1 MTLKNYLAPL
11 FFLVLIS
18 CNKKDKKNNTKN
30 INPYY
35 DKAWYFSDNNI
46 PDSSFIY
53 FNKAKEEFSNLKDS
67 IGIAKSLIN
76 MAIISG
82 DQNDYFGSQEISL
95 SAIKY
100 LNISRKDER
109 EILST
114 NYNNLGK
121 VAHHLYNY
129 KEADTFYLKSI
140 KLAIKEKSK
149 IIYTG
154 NLAIN
159 LSDQKRYPEALAYF
173 EKIINS
179 ATLIQD
185 SAVFPRILT
194 NMSLT
199 KWRQNPNYDPVPNF
213 LKALHIREKKNDQ
226 WGKNSSYAHLSDYY
240 IGKLPDSALFYAKNM
255 YSVAKE
261 IKSPDD
267 QLQALQKLIK
277 LSPPKQTKH
286 FFNVYEALNDS
297 IQTARSAA
305 KNQFALIRYETERSK
320 ADNLVLQKD
329 NEEKK
334 YQVIILEFGI
344 LLLAVAGTLWY
355 RKRKQKLDLEAKN
368 SIRDSQIKTSKKV
381 HDKVAN
387 KIYRVMSEVE
397 NKNDLDRNHLL
408 DQLEYI
414 YNTSRDISYEIT
426 ENRQNKTF
434 RQQLSDLFSAYV
446 ASTRSIDVIGNEDEL
461 WANVPENI
469 ASEIIIIL
477 LELMNNMK
485 KHSQATV
492 VKINFNRNHNI
503 ISINYHDNGIGLPEK
518 VIYNNGLRNT
528 ETRIKNISGTITFE
542 TMEKTG
548 LGILISFPIH

>member
-1 MTLKNYLAPL
+1 MKPL
-11 FFLVLIS
+11 SSLLLVLLLFS
-18 CNKKDKKNNTKN
+18 CSKKENVEKKFH
-30 INPYY
+30 NPYY
-35 DKAWYFSDNNI
+35 DLAKKYRDSGK
-46 PDSSFIY
+46 PDSAFIQ
-53 FNKAKEEFSNLKDS
+53 FNQAKEFGIQNRDS
-67 IGIAKSLIN
+67 LSIASSLIN
-76 MAIISG
+76 MAILLTNAG
-82 DQNDYFGSQEISL
+82 DYFGGQETSL
-95 SAIKY
+95 QANKY
-100 LNISRKDER
+100 LNENNPKHHYYLGS
-109 EILST
+109 
-114 NYNNLGK
+114 NYNNLGIATYNLK
-121 VAHHLYNY
+121 DYNNSLKLYNSAIKFSDDSLDTRMY
-129 KEADTFYLKSI
+129 LNNEAKVYQEIKDYNSALKIYDQILAKTAKNEKEYARVLTNIAKTKWLQNPSYNPVADFLKSLQI
-140 KLAIKEKSK
+140 RKKE
-149 IIYTG
+149 
-154 NLAIN
+154 
-159 LSDQKRYPEALAYF
+159 
-173 EKIINS
+173 
-179 ATLIQD
+179 
-185 SAVFPRILT
+185 
-194 NMSLT
+194 
-199 KWRQNPNYDPVPNF
+199 
-213 LKALHIREKKNDQ
+213 NDL
-226 WGKNSSYAHLSDYY
+226 WGQNSSYAHLSDYY
-240 IGKLPDSALFYAKNM
+240 TLKLPDSALLYAHSM
-255 YSVAKE
+255 YNVAQTL
-261 IKSPDD
+261 KSATD
-267 QLQALQKLIK
+267 QLEALQKLIK
-277 LSPPKQTKH
+277 LSPPKETKH

-297 IQTARSAA
+297 VQNAHSAA
-305 KNQFALIRYETERSK
+305 KNQFALIRYETEKSK

-334 YQVIILEFGI
+334 YQVIILAFGI

-469 ASEIIIIL
+469 ASEIFIIL

>member
-1 MTLKNYLAPL
+1 MKPL
-11 FFLVLIS
+11 FSLLLVLLLFS
-18 CNKKDKKNNTKN
+18 CSKKENVEKTFH
-30 INPYY
+30 NPYY
-35 DKAWYFSDNNI
+35 DLAKKYRDSGK
-46 PDSSFIY
+46 PDSAFIQ
-53 FNKAKEEFSNLKDS
+53 FNQAKEFGIQNRDS
-67 IGIAKSLIN
+67 LSIASSLIN
-76 MAIISG
+76 MAILLTNAG
-82 DQNDYFGSQEISL
+82 DYFGGQETSL
-95 SAIKY
+95 QANKY
-100 LNISRKDER
+100 LNENNPKHHYYLGS
-109 EILST
+109 
-114 NYNNLGK
+114 NYNNLGIATYNLK
-121 VAHHLYNY
+121 DYNNSLKLYNSAIKFSDDSLDTRMY
-129 KEADTFYLKSI
+129 LNNEAKVYQEIKDYNSALKIYDQILAKTAKNEKEYARVLTNIAKTKWLQNPSYNPVADFLKSLQI
-140 KLAIKEKSK
+140 RKKE
-149 IIYTG
+149 
-154 NLAIN
+154 
-159 LSDQKRYPEALAYF
+159 
-173 EKIINS
+173 
-179 ATLIQD
+179 
-185 SAVFPRILT
+185 
-194 NMSLT
+194 
-199 KWRQNPNYDPVPNF
+199 
-213 LKALHIREKKNDQ
+213 NDL
-226 WGKNSSYAHLSDYY
+226 WGQNSSYAHLSDYY
-240 IGKLPDSALFYAKNM
+240 TLKLPDSALLYAHSMYNM
-255 YSVAKE
+255 AQTL
-261 IKSPDD
+261 KSAAD
-267 QLQALQKLIK
+267 QLEALQKLIK
-277 LSPPKQTKH
+277 LSPPKETKH

-297 IQTARSAA
+297 VQNAHSAA
-305 KNQFALIRYETERSK
+305 KNQFALIRYETEKSK

-334 YQVIILEFGI
+334 YQVIILAFGI